1 LITASGAAP
10 NALFGWIRFVGN
22 LGLHLTKYH
31 VIIQYNSSILADATS
46 RPNNWRE
53 PHMKN
58 VAVIW
63 SSPNTDGLTASA
75 KDQFVLGLTDAGTQ
89 VREIHLNRKRIEHCR
104 V

>member
-1 LITASGAAP
+1 
-10 NALFGWIRFVGN
+10 
-22 LGLHLTKYH
+22 
-31 VIIQYNSSILADATS
+31 
-46 RPNNWRE
+46 
-53 PHMKN
+53 MKN